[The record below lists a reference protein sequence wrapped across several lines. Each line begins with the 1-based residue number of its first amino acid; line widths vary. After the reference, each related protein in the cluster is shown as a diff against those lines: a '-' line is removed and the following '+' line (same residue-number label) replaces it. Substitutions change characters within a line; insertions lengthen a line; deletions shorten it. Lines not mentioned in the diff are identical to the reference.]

1 MRTGRA
7 PYAETAKRD
16 IELTPVVGTTF
27 FFELATYV
35 TNLLWKTPP
44 CRKTEVTS
52 FLVVVLY

>member
-1 MRTGRA
+1 MLNLS
-7 PYAETAKRD
+7 PNVFIVSYS
-16 IELTPVVGTTF
+16 VVGTTF

-35 TNLLWKTPP
+35 TKLLWKTPP